1 MKKVTTIKAASGFDE
16 SGKRISKL
24 RVCAYCRVSTMHEEQ
39 QNSFDAQIRHYSAM
53 IESNPDWKFAGIYAD
68 EGISGKS
75 KKNRTEFL
83 RMIRDAENRKLDLV
97 ITKSISRFARNTGD
111 CIETVRLLKGWGVGV
126 FFEKENINTLSAESE
141 LILTILSSIAEE
153 ELISTSQ
160 NIRWSNQKRFK
171 QGKMHL
177 VTERFMGYE
186 RDGNGGLVINDE
198 QAAIVRRIFNESI
211 SGMGIALI
219 ARGLEADGI
228 KNVSGGTRWQPSVI
242 LGMLRNEKYVGD
254 AILQKTVTANSITF
268 KRKANEGEVP
278 MYYIKDNH
286 PPIIEREK
294 FELVQELLTE
304 RARGK
309 GYSPE
314 MAWKY
319 QTRYPF
325 SHKIV
330 CGNCGRGFRHQIH
343 NCSKPSRQQFWGCA
357 NYIERKISTCD
368 MRPIKNDTLERLFV
382 RVFNKLL
389 MNRNILTSFSTTLRM
404 VSHAK
409 IGGGKL
415 DDINAE
421 IDGLL
426 KQEHVLLELYEKGV
440 TDKAIIR
447 IEHEELI
454 GKLGRLRA
462 ERNSI
467 IQQVE
472 GQDDRV
478 KRTDELIALFEGMDN
493 PLESFNEEL
502 FETIVDKLVVKE
514 RECIV
519 FRLKN
524 DMELEERYKL
534 QRGEDKV

>member
-1 MKKVTTIKAASGFDE
+1 MKTVTIIKSAPGFDE
-16 SGKRISKL
+16 AGKRISKL

-39 QNSFDAQIRHYSAM
+39 QNSFDAQIRHYTTL
-53 IESNPDWKFAGIYAD
+53 IENNPDWKVAGIYAD

-97 ITKSISRFARNTGD
+97 ITKSISRFARNTAD
-111 CIETVRLLKGWGVGV
+111 CIETVRLLKSWGVGV

-177 VTERFMGYE
+177 VTERFMGYD
-186 RDGNGGLVINDE
+186 RDGKGGLVINEE

-211 SGMGIALI
+211 SGKGVTLI
-219 ARGLEADGI
+219 ARDLEVAGI
-228 KNVSGGTRWQPSVI
+228 KNVSGSIRWQPSVV

-254 AILQKTVTANSITF
+254 VILQKTVTANSITF
-268 KRKANEGEVP
+268 KRKANEGEAP
-278 MYYIKDNH
+278 RYYIKDNH

-294 FELVQELLTE
+294 FELVQELLAE
-304 RARGK
+304 RIRGK

-330 CGNCGRGFRHQIH
+330 CGSCGRGFRHQIH
-343 NCSKPSRQQFWGCA
+343 NCSKPSRQEFWGCA
-357 NYIERKISTCD
+357 NYIERRVSTCD
-368 MRPIKNDTLERLFV
+368 MRPVKNNTLERLFI

-389 MNRNILTSFSTTLRM
+389 VNRYLLTNFSTTLRM

-426 KQEHVLLELYEKGV
+426 KQEHILLKLYEKGV
-440 TDKAIIR
+440 ADKVILR

-454 GKLGRLRA
+454 GKLGRLRV
-462 ERNSI
+462 EKNNI
-467 IQQVE
+467 IQQIE
-472 GQDDRV
+472 GQDERV
-478 KRTDELIALFEGMDN
+478 KQTDELISLFDGIDTL
-493 PLESFNEEL
+493 LESFDEVL

-519 FRLKN
+519 FCLKN
-524 DMELEERYKL
+524 GMELEERYKL
-534 QRGEDKV
+534 QRGDDKV